1 MRRQYNVRVLR
12 KNAFSVSSS
21 SSSSSSSSFKTR
33 DKHLFCTKATGKKK
47 RKKKKREEEEEG
59 EMLYLCAMRASRKHG
74 TPTPCGFLA
83 GGILGRIN

>member
-21 SSSSSSSSFKTR
+21 SSSSSSFKTR
-33 DKHLFCTKATGKKK
+33 DKHLFCTKATGKK
-47 RKKKKREEEEEG
+47 KKKKREEEEEG